1 MKFKLAMEALVTISR
16 KGDASSSELAL
27 ETINKILEIEAKEH
41 ISSNCTC
48 KAEETTGW
56 TTVKCCNIC
65 GKPISGETW
74 SFSSQCANSKKYYL
88 ATYTFNPARGTAL
101 YPNRSKMYV
110 FDVDRTPLECFEYIK
125 NDLNKDG
132 QVDDEMKAFRCTITD
147 IKPIK

>member
-1 MKFKLAMEALVTISR
+1 MNPRDFLIQQGCDPNDTDPNGWSRFESLEKLLTDYQKLTDKRFKLSMEALVTISR

-65 GKPISGETW
+65 GKPIPDETW
-74 SFSSQCANSKKYYL
+74 Q
-88 ATYTFNPARGTAL
+88 
-101 YPNRSKMYV
+101 
-110 FDVDRTPLECFEYIK
+110 
-125 NDLNKDG
+125 
-132 QVDDEMKAFRCTITD
+132 
-147 IKPIK
+147 